1 MFKNLK
7 FGKYDKIKAQMKK
20 EEGSNSEIYP
30 NDFSVERIDFKSFR
44 IYKKMEK
51 LKKTYLNGKK
61 GQENE
66 KIGDNLWGS
75 YQK

>member
-7 FGKYDKIKAQMKK
+7 FGQYDKIKTQMKK
-20 EEGSNSEIYP
+20 EEGNNSEIDP
-30 NDFSVERIDFKSFR
+30 NDFSVDEEISRVVEYAKN
-44 IYKKMEK
+44 MEK

-66 KIGDNLWGS
+66 KSWR
-75 YQK
+75 